1 MTGSQWPIDRR
12 TRVSK
17 TTHASTRLTPERDE
31 PLHRR
36 GRQVRERRRFVHPG
50 IDATVVGVAPGRIL
64 ATPAPLQQLPEPWLH
79 GGQHLRHVQRG
90 QTRRRMKPD
99 RSRRVTRKHP
109 VEHQRVDVD
118 VEIERS
124 PEPLDD
130 RDGAS
135 ARLLEADRARVV
147 PQQAEDGAEEDSG
160 DPPAEVVIPRQPVPQ
175 SVRQT
180 QDPLSDWNVGD
191 DAIDQVGSAFRHP
204 PATTTRAERAPLA
217 RERDEPIQGAPV
229 AAKPREATSQEPAPE
244 EVPKR
249 ALDEWRQAGTVA
261 QPRRLGQERLEV
273 ILHDL
278 VKDAAAGIAGF
289 VARGR
294 PGHPAHDAEAV
305 PTSQPTPF
313 GQNWRFPS

>member
-99 RSRRVTRKHP
+99 RSRRVARKHS
-109 VEHQRVDVD
+109 VEHQRVDVH

-135 ARLLEADRARVV
+135 AGGTRRARTRRSH
-147 PQQAEDGAEEDSG
+147 AETGR
-160 DPPAEVVIPRQPVPQ
+160 DPRRTAHRQ
-175 SVRQT
+175 
-180 QDPLSDWNVGD
+180 
-191 DAIDQVGSAFRHP
+191 
-204 PATTTRAERAPLA
+204 
-217 RERDEPIQGAPV
+217 
-229 AAKPREATSQEPAPE
+229 
-244 EVPKR
+244 
-249 ALDEWRQAGTVA
+249 ALDAMTGS
-261 QPRRLGQERLEV
+261 
-273 ILHDL
+273 I
-278 VKDAAAGIAGF
+278 
-289 VARGR
+289 
-294 PGHPAHDAEAV
+294 
-305 PTSQPTPF
+305 
-313 GQNWRFPS
+313 

>member
-1 MTGSQWPIDRR
+1 
-12 TRVSK
+12 
-17 TTHASTRLTPERDE
+17 L
-31 PLHRR
+31 
-36 GRQVRERRRFVHPG
+36 
-50 IDATVVGVAPGRIL
+50 
-64 ATPAPLQQLPEPWLH
+64 
-79 GGQHLRHVQRG
+79 
-90 QTRRRMKPD
+90 
-99 RSRRVTRKHP
+99 
-109 VEHQRVDVD
+109 
-118 VEIERS
+118 
-124 PEPLDD
+124 
-130 RDGAS
+130 
-135 ARLLEADRARVV
+135 
-147 PQQAEDGAEEDSG
+147 
-160 DPPAEVVIPRQPVPQ
+160 
-175 SVRQT
+175 RQT

-249 ALDEWRQAGTVA
+249 ALDEWRQAVTVA

-313 GQNWRFPS
+313 GQNWRFPSSDVALLAPCETRAGRRFCNRWRLLSTIKRSLSPKSPCGSQKWGDGLSTITPYSHARPDGRAYSISSLVSAFALTRYGAIPATTQSHRG